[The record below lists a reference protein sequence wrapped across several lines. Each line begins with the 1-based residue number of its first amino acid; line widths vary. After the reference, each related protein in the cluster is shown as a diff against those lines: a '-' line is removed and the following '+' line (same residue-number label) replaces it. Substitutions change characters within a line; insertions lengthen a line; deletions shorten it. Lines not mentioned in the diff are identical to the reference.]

1 MAETIDIDVDGK
13 KVAAVLGMPQGGGIH
28 PGILVMHHQEG
39 LSPFT
44 RNLVDKLAGL
54 GCVVLAV
61 DSYHPFPPGTNM
73 KTCREGVT
81 DPQMMRDAAAGI
93 AYLQSSSRVQRDNLA
108 VIGHCMGG
116 RTALLAAETMPV
128 FNGVVVYYGG
138 GVFKPVAGGSS
149 VGDRLGELG
158 CPVIGFW
165 GGRDRVIPNEQVDR
179 IEAKLAEAGVPH
191 EFHRYPDANHAF
203 ANFTVPEDYRADADR
218 HSWQCT
224 VDFLRRTLKL
234 AA

>member
-13 KVAAVLGMPQGGGIH
+13 KVAAVLGMPQGAGTH

-93 AYLQSSSRVQRDNLA
+93 A
-108 VIGHCMGG
+108 
-116 RTALLAAETMPV
+116 
-128 FNGVVVYYGG
+128 
-138 GVFKPVAGGSS
+138 
-149 VGDRLGELG
+149 
-158 CPVIGFW
+158 
-165 GGRDRVIPNEQVDR
+165 
-179 IEAKLAEAGVPH
+179 
-191 EFHRYPDANHAF
+191 
-203 ANFTVPEDYRADADR
+203 
-218 HSWQCT
+218 
-224 VDFLRRTLKL
+224 
-234 AA
+234 